1 LSVTQMTNITITQNV
16 WGRFVETARNSAD
29 LEDINKAAFDMDSGM
44 ITFLD
49 SDTGTG
55 EVRPR

>member
-1 LSVTQMTNITITQNV
+1 MTNITITQNV